1 METKKQLPDVF
12 EMIVGAIRPQQRE
25 PISEEM
31 LKMIHDQ
38 ERRNLDPLDFFT
50 SAEANLPDPTP
61 AQNAEKEMEQ
71 RTFEWFL
78 NRIDK
83 FTGSKIPDLMK
94 QGRAKGEE
102 WGETAKGVILE
113 MATLQTM
120 TEEGRAEY
128 IYQQM
133 KKDFV
138 QTRHGNENEPIAR
151 QAYCELTGYVVDVTG
166 FTVNPRCPYHGG
178 SFDGEVKELGASF
191 VRRGIE
197 NGIIEIKCPF
207 DPVKHIQNLNL
218 MRTGLDVKHEYYGQ
232 IQSNIETAGA
242 AWCDFVSFD
251 PRQDESHRLVVI
263 RVYRDEIYIEAM
275 MDRIHQAKRILDL
288 YLDGESMEEA
298 IFNSKQ

>member
-1 METKKQLPDVF
+1 MKKKQQQPDIF
-12 EMIVGAIRPQQRE
+12 GMIVEMVRPPQHEVNKALSTDTSGR
-25 PISEEM
+25 IDNV
-31 LKMIHDQ
+31 L
-38 ERRNLDPLDFFT
+38 LDALDFFS
-50 SAEANLPDPTP
+50 SAESNLPEPTP

-133 KKDFV
+133 KKEFV
-138 QTRHGNENEPIAR
+138 QTRWGNDNEDTAR
-151 QAYCELTGYVVDVTG
+151 RAYCALTGYEVDVTG
-166 FTVNPRCPYHGG
+166 FTVNPKCPYHSG
-178 SFDGEVKELGASF
+178 SFDGDIVGQVEDGT
-191 VRRGIE
+191 

-207 DPVKHIQNLNL
+207 NPVNHIQNLNL

-251 PRQDESHRLVVI
+251 PRQDENHRLVVI
-263 RVYRDEIYIEAM
+263 RVYRDEIYISAM
-275 MDRIHQAKRILDL
+275 MERIHQAKRILDR
-288 YLDGESMEEA
+288 YLAGESMEES
-298 IFNSKQ
+298 INNSKQ

>member
-1 METKKQLPDVF
+1 MD
-12 EMIVGAIRPQQRE
+12 AIEQALNMVRPPQ
-25 PISEEM
+25 
-31 LKMIHDQ
+31 H
-38 ERRNLDPLDFFT
+38 DPLDFFT
-50 SAEANLPDPTP
+50 SAEANLPEPTP

-120 TEEGRAEY
+120 TEEGRSEY

-138 QTRHGNENEPIAR
+138 QTRWGNENEHIAR
-151 QAYCELTGYVVDVTG
+151 CEYEKRTGLKVDVTG
-166 FTVNPRCPYHGG
+166 FTINPKCPYHGG
-178 SFDGEVKELGASF
+178 SFDGDIVGQMEDGT
-191 VRRGIE
+191 

-218 MRTGLDVKHEYYGQ
+218 SRSGLDVKHEYYGQ

-242 AWCDFVSFD
+242 HWCDFVSFD
-251 PRQDESHRLVVI
+251 PRQDEKHRLVII
-263 RVYRDEIYIEAM
+263 RVFRDEIYINAM
-275 MDRIHQAKRILDL
+275 MDRIHQGKRILDR
-288 YLDGESMEEA
+288 YLAGESMEES